1 MLQYNTASR
10 VEMTSYG
17 EVLHRFA
24 DRHTVTIAAGTT
36 CAYLGDERNLRE
48 FMVADEMARVLR
60 RAGHIVSFLLIDDSL
75 DPLNI
80 RQLRVA
86 VNKDQTLIDKFA
98 PWCGKPI
105 SQIPDPY
112 NCHES
117 FAEHFEE
124 ELLKRLHRL
133 GANPTLVSTSKLYE
147 RGRYAPFV
155 RIVLEQHDEI
165 LAFLS
170 QKFPTYNPDK
180 LFWPLCP
187 RCRFLDGT
195 RVTGTHNDCVQF
207 SCDRCNST
215 EEIPFD
221 EVEGKLN
228 WKLDCAVRWVLL
240 GVDIEPFS
248 KSYLEPTAGSF
259 FVAQAIAQR
268 FFDWGERT
276 VTPFQYGAVGMER
289 QWSMKLLDAL
299 PSDMLRSMMVNR
311 PATDFQI
318 SRDQIVSLASRH
330 TVETDL
336 NYLDFVRQ
344 ILPMWLLTPENLS
357 ARQRDLVAHGVAFA
371 DSFLDSP
378 TRLHLPTRNEIEG
391 ERPEVLRGVHAI
403 LARTIALRTEEGK
416 DTREE
421 FEPLIQ
427 DAMKVLGSLKG
438 PCLHRLR
445 TVVGQQQGLPA
456 ARFLFSLPLGYLRT
470 VEFLLELTL
479 QQAHP
484 TFSQPQSPARR
495 AA

>member
-1 MLQYNTASR
+1 
-10 VEMTSYG
+10 MTSYG
-17 EVLHRFA
+17 EVLDRFA
-24 DRHTVTIAAGTT
+24 DRHTVTVAAGAT

-48 FMVADEMARVLR
+48 FLVADEIARVLR

-86 VNKDQTLIDKFA
+86 VNKDPELIEKFS

-124 ELLKRLHRL
+124 QLLARLNRL
-133 GANPTLVSTSKLYE
+133 GANPTLVSTAKLYE

-155 RIVLEQHDEI
+155 RTVLERHDEI
-165 LAFLS
+165 VAYLE
-170 QKFPTYNPDK
+170 QTFPAYRPDK

-195 RVTGTHNDCVQF
+195 RLTGTRNGCAQF

-215 EEIPFD
+215 EEVPFD

-240 GVDIEPFS
+240 GVDIEPFG

-259 FVAQAIAQR
+259 FVAKAIAQR
-268 FFDWGERT
+268 FFGMSKQG

-289 QWSMKLLDAL
+289 QWSMKLIDGL
-299 PSDMLRSMMVNR
+299 PSEMLRSMMVSR
-311 PATDFQI
+311 PATDFNI
-318 SRDQIVSLASRH
+318 SRDQIVSQASRH
-330 TVETDL
+330 QVEPDL

-344 ILPMWLLTPENLS
+344 VLPMWLLTPENLS
-357 ARQRDLVAHGVAFA
+357 ARQRDLVAHGV
-371 DSFLDSP
+371 SFSDTFLNSP
-378 TRLHLPTRNEIEG
+378 ARLHLPTRTEVEG
-391 ERPEVLRGVHAI
+391 EKPEVLRGVHAL
-403 LARTIALRTEEGK
+403 LARTIELRTEEGK
-416 DTREE
+416 TTREE
-421 FEPLIQ
+421 FEPLIK
-427 DAMKVLGSLKG
+427 DSMKVLGALKG

-445 TVVGQQQGLPA
+445 TLVGQQQGLPV
-456 ARFLFSLPLGYLRT
+456 ARFLLSLPIGYLRT
-470 VEFLLELTL
+470 VEFLLELSLRHPHQSLSQGELPTL
-479 QQAHP
+479 KK
-484 TFSQPQSPARR
+484 